1 VAQAIHESAAPMS
14 VLLVEDDDADA
25 LLVAEHFA
33 DAETVSG
40 LAVSLQRVRTVA
52 EAEAALP
59 TVECVLLDL
68 ALPDAHGLDALQRV
82 LRAGDGPAVVVLTG
96 RHDEV
101 LGAQAVGAGAQDYLL
116 KDTVD
121 GPALTRALRY
131 AAERVRGER
140 VRRQLWDANARAE
153 ENSRLE
159 RGLLP
164 TPLVADPGMQIAVR
178 YEPGGQRRLL
188 GGDFYDA
195 VEGPGGTLHV
205 VIGDVCGHGPDEAA
219 LGVNLRIAWRAMVL
233 SGTDDAALLPTLS
246 RLLVHERE
254 RPGLFATL
262 ALLTIDLEQRRAQVR
277 LAGHPAPILLRRDG
291 PAQPLPDTHLGRP
304 IGIVPDDEWKV
315 LEVSLPPQ
323 WALLLYTD
331 GLVEGRP
338 NAELAGSAL
347 DPDGDD
353 GVLDTDGLLTIVEQ
367 CLENREDHDMTPSRN
382 GGPPSHRPWP
392 PTPNLLLDRLI
403 HRVRELTDE
412 RADDV
417 AAVLLVSQR

>member
-1 VAQAIHESAAPMS
+1 MAQAVQESAAPMS
-14 VLLVEDDDADA
+14 VLLVEDDDGDA

-52 EAEAALP
+52 EAEEALA

-96 RHDEV
+96 RHDEM
-101 LGAQAVGAGAQDYLL
+101 LGAEAVGAGAQDYLL
-116 KDTVD
+116 KDSVD
-121 GPALTRALRY
+121 GPSLTRALRY

-164 TPLVADPGMQIAVR
+164 TPLVADPGVQIAVR

-195 VEGPGGTLHV
+195 VEGPDGTLHV

-219 LGVNLRIAWRAMVL
+219 LGVNLRIAWRAMIL
-233 SGTDDAALLPTLS
+233 SGADEAALLPTLS

-254 RPGLFATL
+254 LPGLFATL
-262 ALLTIDLEQRRAQVR
+262 ALLTIDLDERHARVR
-277 LAGHPAPILLRRDG
+277 LAGHPPPILLQQDG
-291 PAQPLPDTHLGRP
+291 PAQPLPSTHLGRP
-304 IGIVPDDEWKV
+304 IGVLPDDHWEV
-315 LEVSLPPQ
+315 LEMPLPVQ

-331 GLVEGRP
+331 GLIEGRP
-338 NAELAGSAL
+338 NADFDTTGT
-347 DPDGDD
+347 DPDGDE

-367 CLENREDHDMTPSRN
+367 CVEDSEDRAVPATRN
-382 GGPPSHRPWP
+382 GGSHGHRPWP
-392 PTPNLLLDRLI
+392 PTPNRLLDRLI
-403 HRVRELTDE
+403 LRVGELTDE